1 MDKDNPLLDVATIN
15 AAVAGEAWAV
25 EKVVE
30 HYAGEINRLCTVEKK
45 QPNGRI
51 EKVVDEDMKQAIT
64 LKLIQSLS
72 DFDADE

>member
-1 MDKDNPLLDVATIN
+1 MGKDKLLNVETIN

-51 EKVVDEDMKQAIT
+51 EKVIDEDMRQAIT
-64 LKLIQSLS
+64 LKFIQSLS
-72 DFDADE
+72 SFDAE

>member
-1 MDKDNPLLDVATIN
+1 MDKDNTLLDEATIN

-45 QPNGRI
+45 QANGSIKR
-51 EKVVDEDMKQAIT
+51 VVDEEMRQAIT
-64 LKLIQSLS
+64 LKLIESLS
-72 DFDADE
+72 RFDAE

>member
-1 MDKDNPLLDVATIN
+1 MGKNNALFDEATIN

-25 EKVVE
+25 DKVVA
-30 HYAGEINRLCTVEKK
+30 HYSDEINRLCTVEKK

-64 LKLIQSLS
+64 MKLIELLS
-72 DFDADE
+72 SFDAE